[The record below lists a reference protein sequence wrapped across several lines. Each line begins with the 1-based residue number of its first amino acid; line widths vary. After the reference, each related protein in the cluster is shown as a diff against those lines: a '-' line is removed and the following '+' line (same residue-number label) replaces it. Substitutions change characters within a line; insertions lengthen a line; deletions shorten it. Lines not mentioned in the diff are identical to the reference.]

1 MARARGAGEED
12 YGAVTSA
19 FPQAPKRTTA
29 VQSGPA
35 AVQIGE
41 LTLGTP
47 VMLAP
52 MAGVTNPPFRQL
64 CREFGEQAM
73 HDAQAKG
80 DVHERPGSYAPTGL
94 YVCEMITS
102 RALIERTP
110 ETMRMIEPDMGD
122 PVRSIQLYG
131 VAPAAIRESVRLLVG
146 NGWADHIDLNFG
158 CPVPKV
164 TRKGGG
170 SALPWKHDLFA
181 DIVAAAVEAARAE
194 SGGLVPVTAK
204 FRIGID
210 DDHETFRDVARL
222 CEDAGI
228 DGLTLHART
237 MTQHYSGEARWN
249 AITELNEMTDLPVFG
264 NGDVFE
270 AEDATAM
277 IDETGAAGV
286 VVGRG
291 CQGRPW
297 LFYDLVAAAH
307 GSNARF
313 TPTLGEVAQV
323 ITRHAELS
331 IEHFRDEHRAMR
343 EMRKH
348 VGWYMRGF
356 SVGGQARRDLGLVD
370 SLDDLRGQLDR
381 LDLTQT
387 YPEAAEGRRGRA
399 GGEKRPHL
407 PEFWLDS
414 HELSPEQRAKIHE
427 AELGISGG

>member
-1 MARARGAGEED
+1 MGA
-12 YGAVTSA
+12 
-19 FPQAPKRTTA
+19 
-29 VQSGPA
+29 
-35 AVQIGE
+35 

-64 CREFGEQAM
+64 CREFGERAL
-73 HDAQAKG
+73 A
-80 DVHERPGSYAPTGL
+80 DVKAHNSGQPVRYERPGSYAPTGL

-102 RALIERTP
+102 RALIEQTP

-131 VAPAAIRESVRLLVG
+131 VAPAAVAESVRLLVG

-181 DIVAAAVEAARAE
+181 QIVEASVSAAQE
-194 SGGLVPVTAK
+194 ASGGLVPVTAK

-210 DDHETFRDVARL
+210 DEHETFRDVTRM

-228 DGLTLHART
+228 AALTLHART
-237 MTQHYSGEARWN
+237 MAQHYSGHARWDV
-249 AITELNEMTDLPVFG
+249 IGELKEMTELPVFG

-270 AEDATAM
+270 AEDAAALVAQ
-277 IDETGAAGV
+277 TGADGV

-307 GSNARF
+307 GSDLRYK
-313 TPTLGEVAQV
+313 PSLGQVAEVIV
-323 ITRHAELS
+323 RHAELS
-331 IEHFRDEHRAMR
+331 IDHFRDERRAMR

-356 SVGGQARRDLGLVD
+356 AIGGQARRDLGLVD
-370 SLDDLRGQLDR
+370 SLDDLRGQLAR
-381 LDLTQT
+381 LDLSQP
-387 YPEAAEGRRGRA
+387 YPVAAEGPRGRA

-414 HELSPEQRAKIHE
+414 HELSAEQRAQIHQ

>member
-1 MARARGAGEED
+1 M
-12 YGAVTSA
+12 SSQ
-19 FPQAPKRTTA
+19 FPQAPDRTTH
-29 VQSGPA
+29 VQSGPTA
-35 AVQIGE
+35 AKIGS

-73 HDAQAKG
+73 AEVNPSGEK
-80 DVHERPGSYAPTGL
+80 HERPGSYAPTGL

-131 VAPAAIRESVRLLVG
+131 VAPATIAESVRLLVG

-181 DIVAAAVEAARAE
+181 DIVEAAVMAANAE
-194 SGGLVPVTAK
+194 SDGSVPVTAK

-210 DDHETFRDVARL
+210 DDHETYRDVARL

-228 DGLTLHART
+228 EALTLHART
-237 MTQHYSGEARWN
+237 MTQHYSGQARWN
-249 AITELNEMTDLPVFG
+249 VIAELNEMTELPVFG
-264 NGDVFE
+264 NGDVF
-270 AEDATAM
+270 DADDASAM
-277 IDETGAAGV
+277 MDETGAAGV

-307 GSNARF
+307 GSRSRYK
-313 TPTLGEVAQV
+313 PTLSDVAEV
-323 ITRHAELS
+323 IMRHAELS
-331 IEHFRDEHRAMR
+331 VEHFGDEHRAMR

-356 SVGGQARRDLGLVD
+356 SVGGQARRDLGLVE
-370 SLDDLRGQLDR
+370 SLGDLRSKLDR
-381 LDLTQT
+381 LDLTQD
-387 YPEAAEGRRGRA
+387 YPDAAEGPRGRA

-414 HELSPEQRAKIHE
+414 HELNSEQRAKIHE

>member
-1 MARARGAGEED
+1 M
-12 YGAVTSA
+12 TA
-19 FPQAPKRTTA
+19 FPQAPDRITD
-29 VQSGPA
+29 VQSGPS
-35 AVQIGE
+35 AVQIGD
-41 LTLGTP
+41 LTLGTAM
-47 VMLAP
+47 MLAP

-64 CREFGEQAM
+64 CREFGEHAM
-73 HDAQAKG
+73 ADIGITGEK
-80 DVHERPGSYAPTGL
+80 HERPGSYAPTGL

-131 VAPAAIRESVRLLVG
+131 VAPAAIAESVRLLVG

-170 SALPWKHDLFA
+170 SALPWKHDLFGE
-181 DIVAAAVEAARAE
+181 IVEAAVKAADAE
-194 SGGLVPVTAK
+194 SGGSVPVTAK

-210 DDHETFRDVARL
+210 DEHVTYRDVARL

-228 DGLTLHART
+228 DALTLHART
-237 MTQHYSGEARWN
+237 MTQHYSGQARWDV
-249 AITELNEMTDLPVFG
+249 IRELNTMTDLPVFG

-270 AEDATAM
+270 AEDASAL
-277 IDETGAAGV
+277 IDHTGAVGV

-297 LFYDLVAAAH
+297 LFYDLVSAAH
-307 GSNARF
+307 GSDRRF
-313 TPTLGEVAQV
+313 KPSLGEVAEV
-323 ITRHAELS
+323 IMRHAVLS
-331 IEHFRDEHRAMR
+331 VDHFRDERRAMR

-356 SVGGQARRDLGLVD
+356 SVGGQARRDLGLVE
-370 SLDDLRGQLDR
+370 SLEDLRNQLER
-381 LDLTQT
+381 LDLSQQ
-387 YPEAAEGRRGRA
+387 YPEAASGPRGRA

-414 HELSPEQRAKIHE
+414 HELNADQRVKIHE